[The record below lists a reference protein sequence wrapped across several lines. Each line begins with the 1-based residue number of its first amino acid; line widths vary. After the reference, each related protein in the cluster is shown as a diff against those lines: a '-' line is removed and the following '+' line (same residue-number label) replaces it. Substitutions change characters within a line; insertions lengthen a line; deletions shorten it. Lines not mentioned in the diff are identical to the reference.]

1 MHVPDLTPVVAAGID
16 WLEGLVPLLF
26 VLFWIVSQV
35 VNFIRSVAGD
45 GGRPGPAPVVPRRP
59 PPVADDARE
68 ALERQIGEFLKQSR
82 GDRDRRPA
90 ATPAAPRP
98 EARHPRPPKPV
109 QRPAA
114 PRAASRVPPPLPT
127 ASPRLSDR
135 HLQPLGDAGDDIAE
149 HVDGAFA
156 HDLRHRAAPS
166 SAAATRTATAPSTAT
181 TAADLAAALR
191 DPATLRRLVLVR
203 EVLERPT
210 DRWE

>member
-1 MHVPDLTPVVAAGID
+1 MHVPDLIPVLAAGID

-26 VLFWIVSQV
+26 VLVWIVSQV
-35 VNFIRSVAGD
+35 VNLVRRVAGD

-59 PPVADDARE
+59 PPPADDARE
-68 ALERQIGEFLKQSR
+68 ALERQIGEFLQQAR
-82 GDRDRRPA
+82 GGRVREPA
-90 ATPAAPRP
+90 AKPALPRA
-98 EARHPRPPKPV
+98 ESRRPRPPKP
-109 QRPAA
+109 A
-114 PRAASRVPPPLPT
+114 PRSLPPVAASRVPPPLP
-127 ASPRLSDR
+127 AAPPRLSDR

-166 SAAATRTATAPSTAT
+166 SAAATRTATAPSTGT

>member
-1 MHVPDLTPVVAAGID
+1 MHVPELVPVVAAGID
-16 WLEGLVPLLF
+16 WLEGLLPLLF

-35 VNFIRSVAGD
+35 VNLIRRVAGD

-59 PPVADDARE
+59 PPPADDARE
-68 ALERQIGEFLKQSR
+68 SLERQIEEFLKGSR
-82 GDRDRRPA
+82 GRGPA
-90 ATPAAPRP
+90 APPAAPRP
-98 EARHPRPPKPV
+98 EARRPRPSKPV

-114 PRAASRVPPPLPT
+114 PVATSRVPPPLPK
-127 ASPRLSDR
+127 APPRLSDR
-135 HLQPLGDAGDDIAE
+135 HLQPLGEAGDDIAE

-156 HDLRHRAAPS
+156 NDLRHRASPPA
-166 SAAATRTATAPSTAT
+166 AAATSNALPRDT

-203 EVLERPT
+203 EVLERPV